1 MRRQRQ
7 RGSRS
12 PLLTPPK
19 GEGKERGSPFSTPS
33 SGGRFWGGVVGCL
46 FVFVSV
52 CAGQQDVFDKV
63 VRITKNKATVYELL
77 KDVSDQSG
85 YLFIYDSRIVD
96 NDKKV
101 TVKRGNYPLRDAI
114 YLITGENRLKID
126 VTGVYILLRL
136 TETESPTKTVT
147 NASEPQTHFTVNGFL
162 FDSETETPVIFASVT
177 ILNSTVGTITNQ
189 DGEFQLKAPDSLL
202 HHTVRF
208 SHIGFENREIELA
221 LLKDNFINLGLNPS
235 VIPLQEVVVSPVY
248 PELELKEML
257 NHRAANYASEP
268 VYLTTFYREGIE
280 HNNKNIDLTESVL
293 QIYKTG
299 YRQNANNDQVKLIKK
314 RRIANRT
321 ATDTIFPK
329 MRSGINSCLILDII
343 KELPEFVTPDK
354 DTPYAYSYAGKSYTD
369 DRQVNIISFQQKER
383 IREPLY
389 CGELLIEAENKA
401 LVEARFEINARHVN
415 KATHTY
421 ITKKPLGIIINLQQ
435 AKYIVSYKPADDGHY
450 HIHHIRGDIHF
461 KIRRRN
467 RIFNSP
473 LHFWFEMATC
483 DMNNQNVKPF
493 PQNERLSTTRVF
505 AETQSSY
512 DRNFW
517 ENFNIILPEEGL
529 KNTLIHNLHEILV
542 PE

>member
-1 MRRQRQ
+1 MKQPVSLLSLGV
-7 RGSRS
+7 GSACVHAKS
-12 PLLTPPK
+12 KALALL
-19 GEGKERGSPFSTPS
+19 F
-33 SGGRFWGGVVGCL
+33 L
-46 FVFVSV
+46 FVFIPVR
-52 CAGQQDVFDKV
+52 ANQQDVFDRV
-63 VRITKNKATVYELL
+63 VRITRSKATVYELL
-77 KDVSDQSG
+77 KDISDQSG

-126 VTGVYILLRL
+126 VSGVYILLRL
-136 TETESPTKTVT
+136 TEIEPPPANT
-147 NASEPQTHFTVNGFL
+147 NNNVPELQTHFTVKGFL
-162 FDSETETPVIFASVT
+162 FDPETEAPLIFASVT

-189 DGEFQLKAPDSLL
+189 DGEFQLKVPDSLQY
-202 HHTVRF
+202 HTVRF
-208 SHIGFENREIELA
+208 SHIGFENKEIELA
-221 LLKDNFINLGLNPS
+221 LLKDNVINLGLIPS
-235 VIPLQEVVVSPVY
+235 VFPLQEVVVTAVY

-257 NHRAANYASEP
+257 NHRAVNYASEP
-268 VYLTTFYREGIE
+268 VYLTAFYREGIE
-280 HNNKNIDLTESVL
+280 HNNKNIDLTESIL

-299 YRQNANNDQVKLIKK
+299 YQQHVNNDLVKLIKK
-314 RRIANRT
+314 RRIANRA

-329 MRSGINSCLILDII
+329 MRSGINSCLVLDII
-343 KELPEFVTPDK
+343 KELPEFVTPDNE
-354 DTPYAYSYAGKSYTD
+354 TPYAYSYAGKSYMD

-435 AKYIVSYKPADDGHY
+435 AKYIVSYKPSDDGRY

-467 RIFNSP
+467 HIFSSP

-483 DMNNQNVKPF
+483 DMNRQNVKPF
-493 PQNERLSTTRVF
+493 PLNERLSTTRIF
-505 AETQSSY
+505 AETKSPY
-512 DRNFW
+512 DQNFW
-517 ENFNIILPEEGL
+517 ENFNIILPEESL
-529 KNTLIHNLHEILV
+529 KNTLIHNLHEILI